1 MEKNTYQSI
10 GSMDFA
16 MAGSGT
22 DTACAGKPSGA
33 GGNRKKILWMAA
45 AAILLVAAVLIAVKV
60 LDGSKKEK
68 EYSVVGEWNSRDL
81 MNVEAMFVDIL
92 ETEVGLDF
100 TTAQAVAEFL
110 GLDDE
115 RAVLTFWFMDS
126 GAIDLSAGGLSIGG
140 NPLSYEI
147 LDKDTM
153 LLRFEM
159 NVDLWAV
166 TIPINISYT
175 ADYKVTEDRLTLDLF
190 GYKVTFDRLK

>member
-68 EYSVVGEWNSRDL
+68 E
-81 MNVEAMFVDIL
+81 
-92 ETEVGLDF
+92 
-100 TTAQAVAEFL
+100 
-110 GLDDE
+110 
-115 RAVLTFWFMDS
+115 
-126 GAIDLSAGGLSIGG
+126 
-140 NPLSYEI
+140 
-147 LDKDTM
+147 
-153 LLRFEM
+153 
-159 NVDLWAV
+159 
-166 TIPINISYT
+166 
-175 ADYKVTEDRLTLDLF
+175 
-190 GYKVTFDRLK
+190 